1 MPPPSSLH
9 LQTCGQLRDMAPEG
23 LVNALWALAV
33 CRELERVV
41 AAAEPTRTPEEATDG
56 KDSPAQGDPR
66 VNSDRLYDQIAVQ
79 LERELVAQ
87 LRARQNGQEL
97 TEQQRASVTQLM
109 ASLAAWRRTQRQGG
123 GEGDGRPLAPVV
135 QLPAEWLEEWY
146 GSTEQY
152 LGELD
157 RPGVVK
163 VVWAVAALELVP
175 RPGWLAELV
184 EAARAVM
191 RSGDADPLELLYLAR
206 SADAMLTN
214 IAKLRAAGGGAGV
227 GEGRAGGGGAD
238 LRKWLEE
245 GGAEAREA
253 VAKFAADSF
262 GVLSKQQQL
271 PPNWRRLNP
280 RFPPYAQPKPGAE
293 EEEGAGR
300 QGGEGGAR
308 DVGADGKGASA
319 LALRPFR

>member
-1 MPPPSSLH
+1 
-9 LQTCGQLRDMAPEG
+9 MAPEG

-33 CRELERVV
+33 CRELERVA
-41 AAAEPTRTPEEATDG
+41 AAAEPQRTDEEAADAE
-56 KDSPAQGDPR
+56 DSPARGDPR

-79 LERELVAQ
+79 LERELVTQ

-109 ASLAAWRRTQRQGG
+109 ASLAAWRRTQRQDSGG
-123 GEGDGRPLAPVV
+123 RDGPPLAPVV

-184 EAARAVM
+184 EAAAAVM
-191 RSGDADPLELLYLAR
+191 RSGDADPLELLYLGR

-214 IAKLRAAGGGAGV
+214 VAKLRAGGSGGGGGG
-227 GEGRAGGGGAD
+227 GEVRAGGGGGVD
-238 LRKWLEE
+238 LRKWLDE

-253 VAKFAADSF
+253 LAKFAADSF

-293 EEEGAGR
+293 EGEEPGR
-300 QGGEGGAR
+300 QAGEGGAR
-308 DVGADGKGASA
+308 DVGADEKRAGA